1 MPLKSYSKN
10 LTGTGGG
17 GGGGGYYNPLPVGRG
32 LRFKRF
38 HWF

>member
-10 LTGTGGG
+10 LTGTGG